1 MTESTQQEK
10 KTILKMTTLK
20 KISHLTGF
28 SISTIS
34 KALNDKNDI
43 NVDTKKIIQEFA
55 LKTNYRPNKNALAL
69 RSSKSSIIAI
79 IVPRINNA
87 LYSEMLYDIQKCA
100 SKKGYRIML
109 FQSFEEVSK
118 IQHYLEDIN
127 DGSVDAAIVLTI
139 NKNIE
144 SEISSSRRRN
154 LPTVFIQINHE
165 QSNFKINEN
174 CAELFEKLIKQIS

>member
-1 MTESTQQEK
+1 
-10 KTILKMTTLK
+10 MTTLK

-34 KALNDKNDI
+34 KALNDKHDI

-79 IVPRINNA
+79 IVPRINNT

-109 FQSFEEVSK
+109 FQSFEEISK
-118 IQHYLEDIN
+118 IRHYLDDIN

-139 NKNIE
+139 NKNIKNE
-144 SEISSSRRRN
+144 VNISKRRYLPVVYIEIN
-154 LPTVFIQINHE
+154 QEN
-165 QSNFKINEN
+165 SNFNIKEN

>member
-1 MTESTQQEK
+1 
-10 KTILKMTTLK
+10 MTTLK

-34 KALNDKNDI
+34 KALNDKHDI

-55 LKTNYRPNKNALAL
+55 LKTNYKPNKNALAL
-69 RSSKSSIIAI
+69 RSSKSNIIAI

-87 LYSEMLYDIQKCA
+87 IYSEMLYDIQKCA

-118 IQHYLEDIN
+118 INDYIEEIN
-127 DGSVDAAIVLTI
+127 DGSVDAAVVLTT

-144 SEISSSRRRN
+144 KEVSVSKRRN
-154 LPTVFIQINHE
+154 LPVKYIQMSQIA
-165 QSNFKINEN
+165 SNFSIKES
-174 CAELFEKLIKQIS
+174 CAELFENLEEKIN

>member
-1 MTESTQQEK
+1 
-10 KTILKMTTLK
+10 MTTLK

-34 KALNDKNDI
+34 KALNDKHDI
-43 NVDTKKIIQEFA
+43 NVDTKRIIQEFA
-55 LKTNYRPNKNALAL
+55 LKTDYKPNKNALAL
-69 RSSKSSIIAI
+69 RSSRSSIVAI
-79 IVPRINNA
+79 IVPRINNT

-100 SKKGYRIML
+100 ANKGYRIML

-118 IQHYLEDIN
+118 INHYLEDIN
-127 DGSVDAAIVLTI
+127 DGSVDAAIVLTV

-144 SEISSSRRRN
+144 SEISISKRRN

-174 CAELFEKLIKQIS
+174 CAELFEKLIKQIG